1 MFNDEFYD
9 MFRFTSDNQY
19 IVNGDMMNQLL
30 IVIMGL
36 IEERPE
42 INERFLVPL
51 VEEMQKCREHD
62 SGMNLEELLNR
73 CGLTLER
80 DK

>member
-9 MFRFTSDNQY
+9 MFSFISDNRY
-19 IVNGDMMNQLL
+19 IVKGDMMNQLL

-42 INERFLVPL
+42 INERFLIPL
-51 VEEMQKCREHD
+51 VEEMKKCKEYD
-62 SGMNLEELLNR
+62 DDGCTLNELLER
-73 CGLTLER
+73 CGLTLGKE
-80 DK
+80 